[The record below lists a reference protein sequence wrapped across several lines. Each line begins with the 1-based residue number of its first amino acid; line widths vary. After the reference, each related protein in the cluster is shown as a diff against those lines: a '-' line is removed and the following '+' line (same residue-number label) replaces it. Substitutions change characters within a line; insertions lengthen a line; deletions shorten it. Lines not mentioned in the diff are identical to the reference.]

1 MRVYQVLQ
9 GVIGMAVS
17 WKRPVYVGVL
27 ILLCAAK
34 IFASGDPIS
43 IQITPMTESVKTV
56 RYQTGI
62 EPKNS
67 WTVLGIPAPV
77 LALEEFDS
85 SKDVL
90 YIQQSED
97 ALTWSDSYEY
107 RYDPAA
113 KAWEISQKSLKGTS
127 SIDSLDVKL
136 YGLYPYGSSTVC
148 YSHLLGAGLK
158 MNVALNPDN
167 SLIGYSEFAY
177 SRGPSESDWVE
188 VMQSIDLSAGLGYR
202 IPLGSR
208 AQISSELGYGVLI
221 HLLDADFDEDG
232 TNTLEV
238 FIDQQVRV
246 SLNLSIA
253 MGDTTELF
261 FGPLGVLF
269 FEDGNI
275 GTMVGGQSGI
285 RIHF

>member
-1 MRVYQVLQ
+1 MVF
-9 GVIGMAVS
+9 S
-17 WKRPVYVGVL
+17 WKSPIRMWL
-27 ILLCAAK
+27 LFLLCAAQ
-34 IFASGDPIS
+34 IYGSGDPVS
-43 IQITPMTESVKTV
+43 ILITPVTESVKAV

-62 EPKNS
+62 EQGDS
-67 WTVLGIPAPV
+67 WTGVGIPAPV
-77 LALEEFDS
+77 LTLEGFES
-85 SKDVL
+85 TNEVL

-97 ALTWSDSYEY
+97 ALTWSDTYEY

-113 KAWEISQKSLKGTS
+113 KVWDISRDTGRGTS
-127 SIDSLDVKL
+127 FIDTLEIKL
-136 YGLYPYGSSTVC
+136 YGLYPYGNSTAC

-158 MNVALNPDN
+158 MDVALSHDG
-167 SLIGYSEFAY
+167 SLMGYSEFAY
-177 SRGPSESDWVE
+177 SRGPSESHWVE
-188 VMQSIDLSAGLGYR
+188 IMQSIDLSAGLGYR

-208 AQISSELGYGVLI
+208 AQVSPELGYGVLI

-232 TNTLEV
+232 TSTLEV
-238 FIDQQVRV
+238 FIDQQVRL

-253 MGDTTELF
+253 MSDTTELF